1 MSGIYERYLKENI
14 KYLDTLDLSEFIPKP
29 GIVADVQPIIG
40 AIAEKY
46 DGSPDMPKKLQG
58 FVFDWMDDEEVATY
72 LAHRYGL
79 QVMETVVTKFFL
91 YNE

>member
-1 MSGIYERYLKENI
+1 MSDIYERYLKENV
-14 KYLDTLDLSEFIPKP
+14 KYLDSLDLSEFIPKS

-40 AIAEKY
+40 AIEEKY
-46 DGSPDMPKKLQG
+46 NGSPDMPKELQG
-58 FVFDWMDDEEVATY
+58 FVFDWMDDEEVAEY

-79 QVMETVVTKFFL
+79 RVMETEVTKFFL